1 MSDQHSTVCDG
12 QETSERKV
20 NISLFT
26 QIKIFKNQSFITTRV
41 WHLIQF
47 SCTRNKTYIEGAF
60 FWAFPIP
67 IASPF
72 NVHLTFKK
80 LTGEEPG

>member
-1 MSDQHSTVCDG
+1 MSNQHSTVRDG

-26 QIKIFKNQSFITTRV
+26 QKKIFKNQSLIITRI

-47 SCTRNKTYIEGAF
+47 SYTRNKVYIEGTF
-60 FWAFPIP
+60 SWAFPVP
-67 IASPF
+67 ITCPF
-72 NVHLTFKK
+72 NVHLTFKN
-80 LTGEEPG
+80 